1 MSDGAPT
8 DTPVAIVRSAKGA
21 KPAAEDAIGRALHVA
36 TSALPGGGEVRDG
49 QLAMARAVG
58 HAVTSGRHLVV
69 QAGTGTGKSLGYL
82 VPALL
87 SGSKVVVSTATKAL
101 QDQLA
106 AKDLPFLKKH
116 LKGVLNPG
124 MSEPFAFAILK
135 GRSNYYCV
143 QKAAE
148 MRLASGKD
156 QLNLLGD
163 DDIGKRIDPDRVLKE
178 VTKLAEWSA
187 KTELGDRSELD
198 FEPLP
203 QSWSA
208 VSVSA
213 GECPGA
219 AKCPSGEACFAEKA
233 RKKAAEADVVVVN
246 THLYGQHVRTGGHVL
261 PEHDLVIFDEAHE
274 VEDIMADSFGV
285 EISAGRFSFLA
296 GRARQVIADLDSN
309 VDLVDAGIRIEAAL
323 TPFEG
328 QRLVNGPGA
337 HDSIRAAL
345 VTALDRVNRTL
356 TLLRS
361 VPDDAGG
368 GIGPRKVRAVQG
380 ATSLA
385 EELTAAMEMGAR
397 SGLPVGIAP
406 PGGTRSEA
414 EMGPASSN
422 RGAVRTSAV
431 GIGAGVGGVGGSSGV
446 STKSFDPDED
456 PFESTAQALDEADE
470 FEKINVLTS
479 GERVAW
485 VEAASKTRGPVLRI
499 APIEVAGALAATIW
513 SQITAVFASATIPSN
528 LGPRL
533 GLKTDNTDTLDVG
546 SPFDYATQGMLYCA
560 VHLPDPRGASFEPA
574 MHEELAK
581 LMIAAGGRT
590 LALFTSWKGMRNAAE
605 FMAAHK
611 PALPFRVMT
620 QSDLPKPALT
630 KAFAEDETSCL
641 FATMGF
647 WQGIDVPGRAL
658 SLVTIDK
665 LPFARPDEPL
675 LVARREKAGDN
686 AFKTIDLP
694 RAAMLL
700 AQGAGRLI
708 RTSSDRGVVAI
719 MDPRL
724 NTAKSYRYELL
735 AALPPM
741 KRTRDRSVVEAFLT
755 KIVG

>member
-1 MSDGAPT
+1 MPE
-8 DTPVAIVRSAKGA
+8 PIVNLRGSSLP
-21 KPAAEDAIGRALHVA
+21 KPATVPFGDDAVGRALHVA
-36 TSALPGGGEVRDG
+36 TSALPGGGEVREG
-49 QLAMARAVG
+49 QLSMARAVG

-106 AKDLPFLKKH
+106 AKDLPFLQEH
-116 LKGVLNPG
+116 LRGVLNPG
-124 MSEPFAFAILK
+124 MSQPFAFAILK

-148 MRLASGKD
+148 MRLAVGRD

-178 VTKLAEWSA
+178 VTKLAEWSTT
-187 KTELGDRSELD
+187 TELGDRAELD

-219 AKCPSGEACFAEKA
+219 AKCPSGESCFAEKA

-261 PEHDLVIFDEAHE
+261 PEHDVVIFDEAHE

-296 GRARQVIADLDSN
+296 GRARQVIADLDAN

-337 HDSIRAAL
+337 NDAIRAAL

-385 EELTAAMEMGAR
+385 EELTAAMEMGA
-397 SGLPVGIAP
+397 
-406 PGGTRSEA
+406 
-414 EMGPASSN
+414 
-422 RGAVRTSAV
+422 VRTSIA
-431 GIGAGVGGVGGSSGV
+431 GPAKSAASSRSSTSSIGRDV
-446 STKSFDPDED
+446 D
-456 PFESTAQALDEADE
+456 PFDAPDADDTCGGDDAGGA
-470 FEKINVLTS
+470 EKINVLTS

-485 VEAASKTRGPVLRI
+485 VEAAGKNRGPVLRI

-546 SPFDYATQGMLYCA
+546 SPFDYAHQGMLYCA
-560 VHLPDPRGASFEPA
+560 VHLPDPRGAAFEAA

-581 LMIAAGGRT
+581 LMLAAGGRT

-605 FMAAHK
+605 AMAARK
-611 PALPFRVMT
+611 APLPFRVMT

-658 SLVTIDK
+658 SLVVIDK

-675 LVARREKAGDN
+675 LVARREKAGDK
-686 AFKTIDLP
+686 AFMTIDLP

-708 RTSSDRGVVAI
+708 RTSSDRGVVAV

-724 NTAKSYRYELL
+724 NSAKSYRRELL

-741 KRTRDRSVVEAFLT
+741 KRTRDRAEVEKFLRQ
-755 KIVG
+755 IVS

>member
-1 MSDGAPT
+1 
-8 DTPVAIVRSAKGA
+8 
-21 KPAAEDAIGRALHVA
+21 
-36 TSALPGGGEVRDG
+36 
-49 QLAMARAVG
+49 
-58 HAVTSGRHLVV
+58 
-69 QAGTGTGKSLGYL
+69 
-82 VPALL
+82 
-87 SGSKVVVSTATKAL
+87 
-101 QDQLA
+101 
-106 AKDLPFLKKH
+106 
-116 LKGVLNPG
+116 
-124 MSEPFAFAILK
+124 
-135 GRSNYYCV
+135 
-143 QKAAE
+143 
-148 MRLASGKD
+148 
-156 QLNLLGD
+156 
-163 DDIGKRIDPDRVLKE
+163 
-178 VTKLAEWSA
+178 
-187 KTELGDRSELD
+187 
-198 FEPLP
+198 
-203 QSWSA
+203 
-208 VSVSA
+208 
-213 GECPGA
+213 
-219 AKCPSGEACFAEKA
+219 
-233 RKKAAEADVVVVN
+233 
-246 THLYGQHVRTGGHVL
+246 
-261 PEHDLVIFDEAHE
+261 
-274 VEDIMADSFGV
+274 
-285 EISAGRFSFLA
+285 
-296 GRARQVIADLDSN
+296 
-309 VDLVDAGIRIEAAL
+309 
-323 TPFEG
+323 
-328 QRLVNGPGA
+328 
-337 HDSIRAAL
+337 
-345 VTALDRVNRTL
+345 L

-385 EELTAAMEMGAR
+385 EELTAAMEMGA
-397 SGLPVGIAP
+397 
-406 PGGTRSEA
+406 
-414 EMGPASSN
+414 
-422 RGAVRTSAV
+422 VRTSVV
-431 GIGAGVGGVGGSSGV
+431 GIGGGVGGSLGSGV
-446 STKSFDPDED
+446 GSAVSSKSFDPDED

-485 VEAASKTRGPVLRI
+485 VDAASKTRGPVLRI

-533 GLKTDNTDTLDVG
+533 GLKTDKTDTLDVG

-605 FMAAHK
+605 FMAARK

-641 FATMGF
+641 FATLGF

-741 KRTRDRSVVEAFLT
+741 KRTRDRSEVEKFLT
-755 KIVG
+755 TIVG

>member
-8 DTPVAIVRSAKGA
+8 TTTPVSIAKGT

-106 AKDLPFLKKH
+106 AKDLPFLQKH

-178 VTKLAEWSA
+178 VTKLAQWSA
-187 KTELGDRSELD
+187 TTELGDRSELD

-328 QRLVNGPGA
+328 QRLANGPGA

-385 EELTAAMEMGAR
+385 EELTAAMEMGA
-397 SGLPVGIAP
+397 
-406 PGGTRSEA
+406 
-414 EMGPASSN
+414 
-422 RGAVRTSAV
+422 VRTSVV
-431 GIGAGVGGVGGSSGV
+431 GVGVGGGGGALGAVGGSFGSGV
-446 STKSFDPDED
+446 GSAKSFDPDED
-456 PFESTAQALDEADE
+456 PFESTARALDEADE

-605 FMAAHK
+605 FMAARK

-741 KRTRDRSVVEAFLT
+741 KRTRDRSEVEKFLA

>member
-1 MSDGAPT
+1 MSDGEPT
-8 DTPVAIVRSAKGA
+8 NSPVAIAKGA

-106 AKDLPFLKKH
+106 AKDLPFLQEH
-116 LKGVLNPG
+116 LRGVLNPG

-385 EELTAAMEMGAR
+385 EELTAAMEMGA
-397 SGLPVGIAP
+397 
-406 PGGTRSEA
+406 
-414 EMGPASSN
+414 
-422 RGAVRTSAV
+422 VRTAVV
-431 GIGAGVGGVGGSSGV
+431 GIGSGVGGSSGSGV
-446 STKSFDPDED
+446 GSSKSFDPNED

-605 FMAAHK
+605 FMAARK

>member
-1 MSDGAPT
+1 MSDGALT
-8 DTPVAIVRSAKGA
+8 NTAVETPAALIKGAKGH
-21 KPAAEDAIGRALHVA
+21 KPAAEDAISRALDVA

-106 AKDLPFLKKH
+106 AKDLPFLQKH
-116 LKGVLNPG
+116 LRGVLNPG

-148 MRLASGKD
+148 MRLVSGKD

-187 KTELGDRSELD
+187 KSELGDRSELD

-337 HDSIRAAL
+337 HNSIRAAL

-385 EELTAAMEMGAR
+385 EEITAAMEMGA
-397 SGLPVGIAP
+397 
-406 PGGTRSEA
+406 
-414 EMGPASSN
+414 
-422 RGAVRTSAV
+422 VRTSVV
-431 GIGAGVGGVGGSSGV
+431 GIGGGIGASGV
-446 STKSFDPDED
+446 SSASGVSAKSFDPDAD
-456 PFESTAQALDEADE
+456 PFETTAQALDEADE

-499 APIEVAGALAATIW
+499 APIEVAGALASTIW

-546 SPFDYATQGMLYCA
+546 SPFDYANQAMLYCA
-560 VHLPDPRGASFEPA
+560 VHLPDPRSASFEPA

-581 LMIAAGGRT
+581 LMLAAGGRT

-605 FMAAHK
+605 FMAARK

-708 RTSSDRGVVAI
+708 RTTSDRGVVAI

-741 KRTRDRSVVEAFLT
+741 KRTRDRSEVEKFLAN
-755 KIVG
+755 IVG

>member
-1 MSDGAPT
+1 MSDGSIT
-8 DTPVAIVRSAKGA
+8 ETPVTKTPVTISQGT
-21 KPAAEDAIGRALHVA
+21 KPVAEDAIGRALHIA

-58 HAVTSGRHLVV
+58 NAVTSGRHLVV

-106 AKDLPFLKKH
+106 AKDLPFLQKH

-124 MSEPFAFAILK
+124 MSEPFAFAVLK
-135 GRSNYYCV
+135 GRSNYFCV
-143 QKAAE
+143 QKAME

-156 QLNLLGD
+156 QLSLLGD

-178 VTKLAEWSA
+178 VIKLAQWSTR
-187 KTELGDRSELD
+187 TELGDRSELD
-198 FEPLP
+198 FEPLA

-219 AKCPSGEACFAEKA
+219 AKCPSGESCFAEKA

-296 GRARQVIADLDSN
+296 GRARQVIADLDVN

-337 HDSIRAAL
+337 HDSIQAAL

-361 VPDDAGG
+361 VPDDAAG

-385 EELTAAMEMGAR
+385 EELTAAMEMGA
-397 SGLPVGIAP
+397 
-406 PGGTRSEA
+406 
-414 EMGPASSN
+414 
-422 RGAVRTSAV
+422 VRTSVV
-431 GIGAGVGGVGGSSGV
+431 GIGSGVGGAGV
-446 STKSFDPDED
+446 SAKSFDPDAD
-456 PFESTAQALDEADE
+456 PFETTAQALDEADE

-485 VEAASKTRGPVLRI
+485 VEAANKTRGPVLRI

-546 SPFDYATQGMLYCA
+546 SPFDYANQGILYCA

-574 MHEELAK
+574 MHEELAR

-605 FMAAHK
+605 AMAARK

-630 KAFAEDETSCL
+630 KTFAEDETSCL

-735 AALPPM
+735 AALPPL
-741 KRTRDRSVVEAFLT
+741 KRTRDRSEVETFLA

>member
-1 MSDGAPT
+1 MSDGAT
-8 DTPVAIVRSAKGA
+8 TTTTPVGIAKGT

-106 AKDLPFLKKH
+106 AKDLPFLQKH

-178 VTKLAEWSA
+178 VTKLAQWSA
-187 KTELGDRSELD
+187 TTELGDRSELD

-385 EELTAAMEMGAR
+385 EELTAAMEMGA
-397 SGLPVGIAP
+397 
-406 PGGTRSEA
+406 
-414 EMGPASSN
+414 
-422 RGAVRTSAV
+422 VRTSV
-431 GIGAGVGGVGGSSGV
+431 VGVGGGVGAGASSGV
-446 STKSFDPDED
+446 SAKSFDPDAD
-456 PFESTAQALDEADE
+456 PFETTAQALDEADE
-470 FEKINVLTS
+470 FEKVNVLTS

-546 SPFDYATQGMLYCA
+546 SPFDYATQAMLYCA

-605 FMAAHK
+605 FMAARK

-735 AALPPM
+735 AALPSM
-741 KRTRDRSVVEAFLT
+741 KRTRDRSEVETFLT

>member
-8 DTPVAIVRSAKGA
+8 ETAVALAKGA
-21 KPAAEDAIGRALHVA
+21 KPSSEDAIGRALHVA

-106 AKDLPFLKKH
+106 AKDLPFLQKH

-143 QKAAE
+143 QKATE

-156 QLNLLGD
+156 QLNLLDD

-178 VTKLAEWSA
+178 VTKLAQWSA

-219 AKCPSGEACFAEKA
+219 AKCPSGESCFAEKA

-328 QRLVNGPGA
+328 QRLVNGPSA

-385 EELTAAMEMGAR
+385 EELTAAMEMGA
-397 SGLPVGIAP
+397 
-406 PGGTRSEA
+406 
-414 EMGPASSN
+414 
-422 RGAVRTSAV
+422 VRTSVV
-431 GIGAGVGGVGGSSGV
+431 GIGSGLGGSVRSGV
-446 STKSFDPDED
+446 DSTKSYDPDED
-456 PFESTAQALDEADE
+456 PFESTARALDEADE

-533 GLKTDNTDTLDVG
+533 GLKTENTDTLDVG

-605 FMAAHK
+605 AMAARK

-741 KRTRDRSVVEAFLT
+741 KRTRDRSEVETFLA

>member
-1 MSDGAPT
+1 MSQGATT
-8 DTPVAIVRSAKGA
+8 DTPATNAAGPSPSPERTALSTDRQAGSGA
-21 KPAAEDAIGRALHVA
+21 PVSITTGILPAAEDAVGRALHVA

-106 AKDLPFLKKH
+106 AKDLPFLQQH

-143 QKAAE
+143 QKAME

-203 QSWSA
+203 QSWAA

-219 AKCPSGEACFAEKA
+219 AKCPSGESCFAEKA

-385 EELTAAMEMGAR
+385 EELTAAMEMGA
-397 SGLPVGIAP
+397 
-406 PGGTRSEA
+406 
-414 EMGPASSN
+414 
-422 RGAVRTSAV
+422 VRTSVV
-431 GIGAGVGGVGGSSGV
+431 GIGSGVGVGGVSGV
-446 STKSFDPDED
+446 SAKSFDPDAD
-456 PFESTAQALDEADE
+456 PFETTAEALDEADE

-533 GLKTDNTDTLDVG
+533 GLKTENTDTLDVG
-546 SPFDYATQGMLYCA
+546 SPFDYENQAILYCA
-560 VHLPDPRGASFEPA
+560 VHLPDPRGAAFEAA

-605 FMAAHK
+605 AMAARK

-724 NTAKSYRYELL
+724 NNAKSYRRELL

-741 KRTRDRSVVEAFLT
+741 KRTRDRSVVEKFLSE
-755 KIVG
+755 IVD

>member
-1 MSDGAPT
+1 MSDGEPT
-8 DTPVAIVRSAKGA
+8 KSPVAITEGA
-21 KPAAEDAIGRALHVA
+21 KPAAQDAIGRALHVA

-106 AKDLPFLKKH
+106 AKDLPFLQKH

-219 AKCPSGEACFAEKA
+219 AKCPSGESCFAEKA

-385 EELTAAMEMGAR
+385 EELTAAMEMGA
-397 SGLPVGIAP
+397 
-406 PGGTRSEA
+406 
-414 EMGPASSN
+414 
-422 RGAVRTSAV
+422 VRTSVV
-431 GIGAGVGGVGGSSGV
+431 GIGNGVGSAGAAAGGGAGGGS
-446 STKSFDPDED
+446 KSFDPDAD
-456 PFESTAQALDEADE
+456 PFETTAQALDEADE

-605 FMAAHK
+605 FMAARK

-741 KRTRDRSVVEAFLT
+741 KRTRDRSEVEKFLAN
-755 KIVG
+755 IVG

>member
-1 MSDGAPT
+1 MSDGTAIDPSVK
-8 DTPVAIVRSAKGA
+8 TPVVLSKGA
-21 KPAAEDAIGRALHVA
+21 KPAPEDAIGRALHVA

-58 HAVTSGRHLVV
+58 HAVTSSRHLVV

-106 AKDLPFLKKH
+106 AKDLPFLQKH

-148 MRLASGKD
+148 MRLATGKD

-178 VTKLAEWSA
+178 VTKLAEWST

-198 FEPLP
+198 FEPLL

-385 EELTAAMEMGAR
+385 EELTAAMEMGA
-397 SGLPVGIAP
+397 
-406 PGGTRSEA
+406 
-414 EMGPASSN
+414 
-422 RGAVRTSAV
+422 VRTSIV
-431 GIGAGVGGVGGSSGV
+431 GVSAGAGLSSGLV
-446 STKSFDPDED
+446 STKSFDPDAD
-456 PFESTAQALDEADE
+456 PFETTAQALEEADE

-581 LMIAAGGRT
+581 LMMAAGGRT

-605 FMAAHK
+605 YMAARK

-741 KRTRDRSVVEAFLT
+741 KRTRDRSEVEKFLA

>member
-1 MSDGAPT
+1 MSDGALT
-8 DTPVAIVRSAKGA
+8 NTAVERPVASIKDAKGPKLA
-21 KPAAEDAIGRALHVA
+21 GEDAIGRALDVA

-106 AKDLPFLKKH
+106 AKDLPFLQKH

-187 KTELGDRSELD
+187 KSELGDRSELD

-385 EELTAAMEMGAR
+385 EELTAAMEMGA
-397 SGLPVGIAP
+397 
-406 PGGTRSEA
+406 
-414 EMGPASSN
+414 
-422 RGAVRTSAV
+422 VRTSVV
-431 GIGAGVGGVGGSSGV
+431 GIGSGVGASGVCGAGVVSS
-446 STKSFDPDED
+446 KSFDPDAD
-456 PFESTAQALDEADE
+456 PFETTAEALDEADE

-485 VEAASKTRGPVLRI
+485 VEGASKTRGPVLRI
-499 APIEVAGALAATIW
+499 APIEVAGALASTIW

-546 SPFDYATQGMLYCA
+546 SPFDYANQGMLYCA

-605 FMAAHK
+605 FMAARK

-741 KRTRDRSVVEAFLT
+741 KRTRDRSEVEKFLA